1 MGAPAILPAA
11 YDEYRIF
18 REMNDMMPERGI
30 DYCTQRFFTE
40 LHPTIPILTVE
51 YVTRLK
57 EAARHP
63 ERGMESF
70 CALVGMSCQV
80 LLQAEDD
87 GAVFL
92 HGHTPERN
100 GDLAHRLLDLAK
112 EAYRRMSHR
121 SPLTMEMCLFT
132 FFLYTCEVRLSHHSS
147 AFTFLREV
155 TTYMML
161 FRPPDDDP
169 VQVLVYGR
177 LFWVVLVS
185 ERSNSIRY
193 RRPISMQIT
202 QDTPPLDTSDA
213 SLAGFWSLAALFRP
227 LDTSFIALWNTET
240 LAMAPSPD
248 GIDYIEAGVNAA
260 LNNPVAELRDTQKA
274 NLRVTQ
280 IWLRHVLWSLRLRL
294 GYLVEEAAQAS
305 LTFRYPIVMARDL
318 AASTRDLSVESMRVH
333 GVGMTEK
340 LYDVTTSLV
349 DVLAGLPPATAQFP
363 GEAGVG
369 SRPEDDLAYL
379 RGLIKKL
386 PLGETTYDGLV
397 EKHMQDVTPHLVRRS
412 QMPDILMQ
420 T

>member
-1 MGAPAILPAA
+1 MQKICAPIQRTLHTGLTARTMRIAKVELSATTGGVMPLRAIA
-11 YDEYRIF
+11 YVSEAS
-18 REMNDMMPERGI
+18 GS
-30 DYCTQRFFTE
+30 
-40 LHPTIPILTVE
+40 LTVE
-51 YVTRLK
+51 RLQQLVMDAVLFNESADVT
-57 EAARHP
+57 
-63 ERGMESF
+63 GT
-70 CALVGMSCQV
+70 
-80 LLQAEDD
+80 LLFD
-87 GAVFL
+87 GTRFL
-92 HGHTPERN
+92 QYLEGP
-100 GDLAHRLLDLAK
+100 
-112 EAYRRMSHR
+112 
-121 SPLTMEMCLFT
+121 
-132 FFLYTCEVRLSHHSS
+132 
-147 AFTFLREV
+147 
-155 TTYMML
+155 
-161 FRPPDDDP
+161 
-169 VQVLVYGR
+169 
-177 LFWVVLVS
+177 
-185 ERSNSIRY
+185 
-193 RRPISMQIT
+193 
-202 QDTPPLDTSDA
+202 
-213 SLAGFWSLAALFRP
+213 
-227 LDTSFIALWNTET
+227 
-240 LAMAPSPD
+240 
-248 GIDYIEAGVNAA
+248 EAGVNAA